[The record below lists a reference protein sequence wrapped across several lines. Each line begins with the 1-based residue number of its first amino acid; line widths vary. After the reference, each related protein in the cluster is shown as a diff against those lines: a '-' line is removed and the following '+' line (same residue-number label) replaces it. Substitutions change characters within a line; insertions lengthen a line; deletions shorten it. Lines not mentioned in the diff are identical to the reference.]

1 MLRLKPTY
9 EEMLREAKTRRLKI
23 LPERERRTQQGMLLD
38 DLDMDDFDLDKYDK
52 KTILMNENPEKG
64 TQTDRFNKTSTT
76 ESESAKS
83 VLEDQRV
90 KEEVEEQAESEYSRQ
105 TSEASEEKEKQKS
118 LMRRLFNS
126 LFDEVE
132 ADLPR
137 SRQTSYD
144 SGARGSD
151 EPMPNKKSETP
162 IQSSSSASSATSRSV
177 LLPVESAPVSVNSSR
192 SQTIEYVD
200 EEDLPVNVSSSS
212 SNRTVRYI
220 SSGSSRRSRPITI
233 SSGSR

>member
-52 KTILMNENPEKG
+52 KAILMNENPEKG

-105 TSEASEEKEKQKS
+105 TSEASEEKEQQKS
-118 LMRRLFNS
+118 LMRRLFSS

-132 ADLPR
+132 VDLPR

-144 SGARGSD
+144 SGTRGSN

-162 IQSSSSASSATSRSV
+162 IQSSSSSSSTSRSV

-212 SNRTVRYI
+212 SNRTVQYV
-220 SSGSSRRSRPITI
+220 SSRSSRSSRPITI

>member
-9 EEMLREAKTRRLKI
+9 EEMLKEAKTRRLKI
-23 LPERERRTQQGMLLD
+23 LPEREKRTQQGMLLD

-52 KTILMNENPEKG
+52 KTILINENPEKG
-64 TQTDRFNKTSTT
+64 TQTDRFNKSSTT

-83 VLEDQRV
+83 INI
-90 KEEVEEQAESEYSRQ
+90 KEEEQQQADSEYSQQ

-126 LFDEVE
+126 LFEEVE

-144 SGARGSD
+144 SGARGSN
-151 EPMPNKKSETP
+151 EAMPNKKSETP
-162 IQSSSSASSATSRSV
+162 IQSSSSSSSTSRSV

-192 SQTIEYVD
+192 SQTIDYVD
-200 EEDLPVNVSSSS
+200 DEDLPVNVSSSS
-212 SNRTVRYI
+212 SNRTVQYV
-220 SSGSSRRSRPITI
+220 SSRGSRSSRPITI

>member
-38 DLDMDDFDLDKYDK
+38 DLDMDDFDLGKYDK

-64 TQTDRFNKTSTT
+64 TQTDMFNKTSTT

-83 VLEDQRV
+83 ISI
-90 KEEVEEQAESEYSRQ
+90 KEEEHQQVDSEYSQQ
-105 TSEASEEKEKQKS
+105 TSEASEEKEKQES
-118 LMRRLFNS
+118 LMQRLFDS

-137 SRQTSYD
+137 SRQTSHD
-144 SGARGSD
+144 SGARGSN

-162 IQSSSSASSATSRSV
+162 QHSSRSLSSVHGHNVLPLASEPENVQSSPSPTIEYLESSPPVSVISSGRSKRTIQYLGSSSSRS
-177 LLPVESAPVSVNSSR
+177 
-192 SQTIEYVD
+192 
-200 EEDLPVNVSSSS
+200 
-212 SNRTVRYI
+212 
-220 SSGSSRRSRPITI
+220 SRPITI

>member
-9 EEMLREAKTRRLKI
+9 EEMLRETKTRRLKI

-52 KTILMNENPEKG
+52 KTILLNENPEKG
-64 TQTDRFNKTSTT
+64 TQTDIFNKTSTT

-83 VLEDQRV
+83 INI
-90 KEEVEEQAESEYSRQ
+90 KEEQQQAYSEHSQQ

-162 IQSSSSASSATSRSV
+162 IHSSSSSSTNRSV

-200 EEDLPVNVSSSS
+200 EEGLPVNVSSSS
-212 SNRTVRYI
+212 SNRTVQYV
-220 SSGSSRRSRPITI
+220 SSRSSRSSRPITI
-233 SSGSR
+233 SSDSR

>member
-52 KTILMNENPEKG
+52 KTILLNENPEKG
-64 TQTDRFNKTSTT
+64 TQTDIFNKTSTT

-83 VLEDQRV
+83 INI
-90 KEEVEEQAESEYSRQ
+90 KEEQQQAYSEHSQQ

-162 IQSSSSASSATSRSV
+162 IHSSSSSSTNRSV

-200 EEDLPVNVSSSS
+200 EEGLPVNVSSSS
-212 SNRTVRYI
+212 SNRTVQYV
-220 SSGSSRRSRPITI
+220 SSRSSRSSRPITI
-233 SSGSR
+233 SSDSR